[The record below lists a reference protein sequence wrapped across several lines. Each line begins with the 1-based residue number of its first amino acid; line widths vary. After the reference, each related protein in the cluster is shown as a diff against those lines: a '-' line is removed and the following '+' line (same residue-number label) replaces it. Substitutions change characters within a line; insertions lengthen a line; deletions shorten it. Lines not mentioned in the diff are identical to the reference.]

1 MSQSGDDDDD
11 DQMLALHLSTFLDS
25 TLPFSALRPSKISLR
40 KVRSGEVLVRVTHTS
55 PQQVDLLYARGKH
68 QNNNSKHGYV
78 HPRFTLGLDF
88 AGVVSAIATAPSQS
102 DATANSKTTIA
113 VKLRVGDRVMGSH
126 LGAFAEYLAVPSSSL
141 HPIPA
146 RLSSADAA
154 ALVGGVVSY
163 CAVRH
168 LAGVRRDERVLV
180 TGVPGGLGIVA
191 TRVAAAAGAQVF
203 VLARTEERARSVRKA
218 LPFVEVLNADS
229 DWVNH
234 VKMLTGGRGVNVVI
248 DNVGIVEDALRCVA
262 WNGRIVLVGFAGRK
276 GVMERVPMNL
286 VLLKGAR
293 LIGFRFGE
301 AIRQGTDSAEESWE
315 SYLELLAQGVIRPLV
330 DDRQYRGIESIPY
343 ALQDLADSKLQGKAV
358 VHMLDKGHSK
368 L

>member
-1 MSQSGDDDDD
+1 
-11 DQMLALHLSTFLDS
+11 
-25 TLPFSALRPSKISLR
+25 
-40 KVRSGEVLVRVTHTS
+40 
-55 PQQVDLLYARGKH
+55 
-68 QNNNSKHGYV
+68 
-78 HPRFTLGLDF
+78 
-88 AGVVSAIATAPSQS
+88 
-102 DATANSKTTIA
+102 
-113 VKLRVGDRVMGSH
+113 MGSH

-248 DNVGIVEDALRCVA
+248 DNVGIVEDALRCLA

-293 LIGFRFGE
+293 LLGFRFGE
-301 AIRQGTDSAEESWE
+301 AIRQGTDSAVASWE
-315 SYLELLAQGVIRPLV
+315 GYLELLAQAVIRPLV
-330 DDRQYRGIESIPY
+330 DDRQYRGIESIPH

-358 VHMLDKGHSK
+358 VHMLDQEHSK